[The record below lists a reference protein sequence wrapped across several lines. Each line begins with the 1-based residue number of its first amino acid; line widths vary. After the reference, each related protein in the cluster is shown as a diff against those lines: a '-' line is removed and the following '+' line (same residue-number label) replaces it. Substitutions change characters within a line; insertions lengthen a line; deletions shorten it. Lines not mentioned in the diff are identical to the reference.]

1 MAVSFCYSVDD
12 VIAAISNADSY
23 RNKAADTG
31 QFIFV
36 DTVIDAELALKQ
48 AGLTEAQHE
57 ILYYRWSLGFTQEET
72 ATILGKKR
80 DSIAKAEERSRH
92 KIRLLLEKWEA
103 AENV

>member
-36 DTVIDAELALKQ
+36 DAVIDAELALKQ
-48 AGLTEAQHE
+48 APLTEAQRE
-57 ILYYRWSLGFTQEET
+57 ILHYRWTLGFTQEDT
-72 ATILGKKR
+72 AVILGKKR
-80 DSIAKAEERSRH
+80 DSIAKAEERSKR
-92 KIRLLLEKWEA
+92 KIQLVLDQWEE
-103 AENV
+103 AEYV

>member
-36 DTVIDAELALKQ
+36 DTVIDAELALKR
-48 AGLTEAQHE
+48 AGLTNAQRE
-57 ILYYRWSLGFTQEET
+57 ILYYRWTLGFTQEET
-72 ATILGKKR
+72 ALILGKKR
-80 DSIAKAEERSRH
+80 DSIAKAEERSRC
-92 KIRLLLEKWEA
+92 KVRLLLDTWEDV
-103 AENV
+103 ENV